1 MVDNFAL
8 LVSQLMMIVVLWR
21 CFTLP
26 EEGEKQAPKQI
37 LRPKRG
43 TDKGVAEP
51 KSGD

>member
-26 EEGEKQAPKQI
+26 EEGEKQAPRQI
-37 LRPKRG
+37 IRPKRSG
-43 TDKGVAEP
+43 DKPGAEP
-51 KSGD
+51 KSDD